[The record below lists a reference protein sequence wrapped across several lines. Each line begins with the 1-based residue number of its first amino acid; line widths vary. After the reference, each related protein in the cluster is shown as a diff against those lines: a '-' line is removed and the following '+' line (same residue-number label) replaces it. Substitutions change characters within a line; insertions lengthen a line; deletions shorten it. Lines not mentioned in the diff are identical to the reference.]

1 MHDGFPQLQV
11 SAANCDFCRLMER
24 TILLKLSVEE
34 ESQLL
39 GTRSSEEVVLKLHSA
54 AFRRHGNA
62 INDIPFNFRL
72 QVTLGKGAPSRLD
85 KGIMAY
91 HSRVWKDSNI
101 ASRFVDVDANP
112 YNRAI
117 YDKTLSWL
125 DACQN
130 GHKRCE
136 NLVWSQSKPTRLI
149 EIIDQDQ
156 LQLVDGGK
164 ADKYVALSYCWGDK
178 TILPSSE
185 WDLIEKGKTTE
196 SNKQKRY
203 AGFLVTDLPLTLRD
217 AIIFTHNVGIRYIW
231 IDAVCIIQD
240 STVDKEE
247 EIYRMHEYYGNSIFT
262 LCIGAASRATEGFL
276 RTRTAWQRPG
286 MVCEAENFKFVSE
299 VPLFEDA
306 HKQTVLSQRGWTLEE
321 DCLSQRKIYWFHQFA
336 YWSCSQGGCIE
347 GFNYP
352 ADDTNSKS
360 FGYRSFLGA
369 TMFQGGSTS
378 GHQRM
383 YPSMHFVWLDVVES
397 FVSREL
403 YKAKDRLPAVAGIA
417 IRYLAASSPP
427 NQYIAGLWRTTF
439 AQDLLWTTKNAVD
452 KDPKAQR
459 SQIYPSW
466 SWASLPMRTKIF
478 YPPGSQDYEAGVLRL
493 DPDSIMNQAQ
503 NATQKQAVSDGNK
516 ISQVEV
522 RGRIR
527 EIHSASLKVVDWRPL
542 EFFDLIVD
550 KCAVQVHVDGVEV
563 LLGKIDYLADVARIA
578 AGSLTVYCLEVLN
591 STDRKTDTSAALLL
605 EERVKGKIY
614 SRIGVSKQFTISSDF
629 FEGSSTETI
638 FLV

>member
-1 MHDGFPQLQV
+1 M
-11 SAANCDFCRLMER
+11 
-24 TILLKLSVEE
+24 
-34 ESQLL
+34 
-39 GTRSSEEVVLKLHSA
+39 
-54 AFRRHGNA
+54 
-62 INDIPFNFRL
+62 
-72 QVTLGKGAPSRLD
+72 
-85 KGIMAY
+85 
-91 HSRVWKDSNI
+91 

-112 YNRAI
+112 YNGVI

-136 NLVWSQSKPTRLI
+136 NLVWSHSKPTRLI

-156 LQLVDGGK
+156 LRLVDGGK

-178 TILPSSE
+178 TVLPSLE

-196 SNKQKRY
+196 SNKQTRY
-203 AGFLVTDLPLTLRD
+203 VGFLATDLPLTLRD

-240 STVDKEE
+240 SKVDKEE

-262 LCIGAASRATEGFL
+262 LCIGAVSKATEGFL
-276 RTRTAWQRPG
+276 RTRTAWQRSG
-286 MVCEAENFKFVSE
+286 MVCEAEDFKFVSE

-306 HKQTVLSQRGWTLEE
+306 HKQAVLSQRGWTLEE
-321 DCLSQRKIYWFHQFA
+321 DCLSPRKIYWFHQFA

-352 ADDTNSKS
+352 DDDVNSKS
-360 FGYRSFLGA
+360 FAYRGFLGA
-369 TMFQGGSTS
+369 TMFQQGITG
-378 GHQRM
+378 GHQGM
-383 YPSMHFVWLDVVES
+383 HPPMHFVWLEVVKS
-397 FVSREL
+397 LVSREL

-439 AQDLLWTTKNAVD
+439 AQDLLWTTKDAVD
-452 KDPKAQR
+452 KDPKAQQR

-466 SWASLPMRTKIF
+466 SWASLPMRTEIF
-478 YPPGSQDYEAGVLRL
+478 YPPSSQDYEAGALRL
-493 DPDSIMNQAQ
+493 DPDSIMSQAQ
-503 NATQKQAVSDGNK
+503 NTTQKQAVSDGNK

-522 RGRIR
+522 RARLR

-542 EFFDLIVD
+542 EHFDFTVN
-550 KCAVQVHVDGVEV
+550 KCAVQVQANGVEI
-563 LLGKIDYLADVARIA
+563 LRGKIDYLADVARIA

-591 STDRKTDTSAALLL
+591 STDHEIDTSAALLL
-605 EERVKGKIY
+605 EQCAKGKIY
-614 SRIGVSKQFTISSDF
+614 SRIGISQQFTLSSDF